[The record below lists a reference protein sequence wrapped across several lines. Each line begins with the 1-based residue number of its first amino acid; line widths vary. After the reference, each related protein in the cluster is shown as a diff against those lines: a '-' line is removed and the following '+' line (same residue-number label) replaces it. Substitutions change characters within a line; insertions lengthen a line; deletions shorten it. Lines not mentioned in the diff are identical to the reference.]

1 MSRTPFCAGI
11 ALAAS
16 LLLGAPAVA
25 TTLSGLTIGNS
36 STNVFNNAG
45 PPARSVGQSNTSVL
59 ASGASGF
66 DMRYAAVVGSDAG
79 NGASGTYTQAFTGS
93 FTITFAVTQVAGWN
107 WIVNVDVVRNGA
119 MTILSDGTGN
129 GRVTLNGL
137 NVVHSGA
144 GVLGAS
150 LGLGAVG
157 TLNNAAM
164 PGTPDANQAFSQN
177 SAAAITGVGT
187 GGAQVV
193 TLVFTFTASAVSV
206 DPAGGSQAGDEAA
219 LRMGVDSTLA
229 FFDADAYPGAGGRT
243 LANDGIFVSAAVPE
257 PAAEALLAAG
267 LIGLA
272 WFDHSRRPRL
282 GRRD

>member
-1 MSRTPFCAGI
+1 MSRTPLCAGI

-25 TTLSGLTIGNS
+25 TTVSNLSIGNS
-36 STNVFNNAG
+36 STNVFDNAG
-45 PPARSVGQSNTSVL
+45 PPARRVGQSSTSVL
-59 ASGASGF
+59 ANGASGF
-66 DMRYAAVVGSDAG
+66 DTRYAAVVGSDAG
-79 NGASGTYTQAFTGS
+79 NGASGTYTQNFTGS
-93 FTITFAVTQVAGWN
+93 FTITFDVTQTAGWT
-107 WIVNVDVVRNGA
+107 WTVNVDVVRNGA
-119 MTILSDGTGN
+119 LTIESDGTGN

-137 NVVHSGA
+137 TVAHSGA

-150 LGLGAVG
+150 LDLGAVG
-157 TLNNAAM
+157 TLNNATT

-177 SAAAITGVGT
+177 STAAITGVGT
-187 GGAQVV
+187 GGAQTV

-219 LRMGVDSTLA
+219 LRMGIASGLA
-229 FFDADAYPGAGGRT
+229 FFDADNYPGPDART

-257 PAAEALLAAG
+257 PAAEALFAMG

-272 WFDHSRRPRL
+272 WFGKR
-282 GRRD
+282 